1 MNKVAIVLLS
11 DKETHSDM
19 GKISNALQSA
29 KELKEGGDEV
39 SIIFDGAGTR
49 WVGPLADKDNQMN
62 PLFEAVRDK
71 VAGACSFCSG
81 AFGVKNE
88 VEKAGIPFLQDY
100 DGHPSLKSYLDKG
113 YQVIT
118 F

>member
-1 MNKVAIVLLS
+1 MNKVAIVVLA

-19 GKISNALQSA
+19 GRIANALEVA

-49 WVGPLADKDNQMN
+49 WVGPLADKDHQMN
-62 PLFEAVRDK
+62 PLFDAVRDK
-71 VAGACSFCSG
+71 VDGACFFCSG

-88 VEKAGIPFLQDY
+88 VEKSGIPFLQDY
-100 DGHPSLKSYLDKG
+100 DGHPSLKAYLDKG